1 MLNNIIKNFNNM
13 ADGFNGMALRVFFN
27 KKIIWF
33 KPSRTAGTSLK
44 HVIPTQYIHEWDIKK
59 CIDNNNIF
67 DKNKDDQDA
76 TSFIPLT
83 DEEII
88 NNYWKF
94 IIVRN
99 PFDRLVSAWK
109 WSSRSRSRGLN
120 IGGNVSFEKFVKS
133 KMVDKDGNFTNAHW
147 SLQITGGEYKGKMM
161 YDYIGRFEDLPESL
175 NPIAKAFGMSNIYRD
190 FPTMNQTT
198 DPKTREKDSY
208 KKHYTD
214 ELIEITSKIYKKDL
228 EAFNY
233 EF

>member
-1 MLNNIIKNFNNM
+1 MLGNYCIIKNFKNM
-13 ADGFNGMALRVFFN
+13 ADNSGGMALRVFFN

-33 KPSRTAGTSLK
+33 KPSRTAGSSLTRE
-44 HVIPTQYIHEWDIKK
+44 ISTNYIHEWDIKK
-59 CIDNNNIF
+59 CIDENIGHQHVNLF
-67 DKNKDDQDA
+67 TK
-76 TSFIPLT
+76 LT

-109 WSSRSRSRGLN
+109 WSIRALN
-120 IGGNVSFEKFVKS
+120 MEKNISFEKFVKS
-133 KMVDKDGNFTNAHW
+133 KIVDKDNNFTNPHW
-147 SLQITGGEYKGKMM
+147 SLQITGGEYKGKML
-161 YDYIGRFEDLPESL
+161 YDYIGRFEDLPESW
-175 NPIAKAFGMSNIYRD
+175 NYISRAFGKTPSLHTIV
-190 FPTMNQTT
+190 NQTT
-198 DPKTREKDSY
+198 DPKFKEKDSY

>member
-1 MLNNIIKNFNNM
+1 MVSEIRSLE
-13 ADGFNGMALRVFFN
+13 NGSIELKVGE
-27 KKIIWF
+27 KK
-33 KPSRTAGTSLK
+33 R
-44 HVIPTQYIHEWDIKK
+44 
-59 CIDNNNIF
+59 IF
-67 DKNKDDQDA
+67 DQVLA
-76 TSFIPLT
+76 TIAPKVLARIT
-83 DEEII
+83 PQLDEEII